1 TGLSKEFVEQ
11 NNFRIELGEF
21 NKELLRKQRLTTG
34 RVDSRFT
41 GFDKDAGGD
50 NPDFDPSMTA
60 IRPPYTAVFNSY
72 IRSDLNF
79 KSDLEYYI

>member
-1 TGLSKEFVEQ
+1 LTQQEKSALADKFSRLTGLSKEFVEQ

-34 RVDSRFT
+34 RLDSRFT

-60 IRPPYTAVFNSY
+60 IRPPYTA
-72 IRSDLNF
+72 
-79 KSDLEYYI
+79 